1 MNQLKLLNFHK
12 MIANFAN
19 NLVGAFV
26 SLIIFQATGSM
37 TYAIVYLVANNI
49 CRLLFGLLLK
59 NYYGKYPQLFLL
71 LRIIPITLY
80 NLSIFLLD
88 YNLVWGVILICIFR
102 SFDWALANV
111 SKEVIFNYSSLTS
124 SKKAGKSS
132 IGVTRLFEQAGTI
145 IALIVGGYLLDFNQ
159 TLVLILSL
167 IIYAISVI
175 PLVMFYIKSRHQKTF
190 NKDATSNAVTTLSKK
205 NEELHN
211 ESKRLTKKLL
221 LNYFIVYFSFAFV
234 DLLSTTYNL
243 YIFAQQG
250 EFATAGILSAVFNT
264 FYAIGFYVAGIVNE
278 KYDTTKFVS
287 LCCVIIAA
295 GVIAMPFIPIDTML
309 ILICVIYGLIA
320 FCNTFISLF
329 VLDRMLLKSRI
340 MACSNKALILRESA
354 CVTAYIIGYSCGFFG
369 LLGIFIATTVTMAS
383 SAFIIPSSEERTR
396 QNLVDYLQNN
406 EKINS
411 RAPKTKAKRIEE
423 KHRLEEKKALSS
435 SETKTKQTVE
445 TPKTTETKTTK
456 STTSKEKVEPK
467 KTEPKEPQPKTKTET
482 KK

>member
-12 MIANFAN
+12 MISNFAN

-26 SLIIFQATGSM
+26 SLIIYQATGSM
-37 TYAIVYLVANNI
+37 TYAIAYLVANNA

-88 YNLVWGVILICIFR
+88 YNLIWGVILICLFR

-111 SKEVIFNYSSLTS
+111 SKEVIFNYSSLTNA
-124 SKKAGKSS
+124 KKEGKSS

-145 IALIVGGYLLDFNQ
+145 IALIAGGYLLDFNQ

-175 PLVMFYIKSRHQKTF
+175 PLVMFYVKSRHQKTF
-190 NKDATSNAVTTLSKK
+190 NKDATSNAVATLSKK

-221 LNYFIVYFSFAFV
+221 LNYFLVYFSFAFV
-234 DLLSTTYNL
+234 DLLSTAYNL

-250 EFATAGILSAVFNT
+250 EFATAGILSAVFHT

-309 ILICVIYGLIA
+309 VLICIIYGAIA

-340 MACSNKALILRESA
+340 MACSNKALIIRESA
-354 CVTAYIIGYSCGFFG
+354 CVTAYIIGYACGFLG
-369 LLGIFIATTVTMAS
+369 LIGIFIATTITMTS
-383 SAFIIPSSEERTR
+383 SAAIIPISEEKTR

-411 RAPKTKAKRIEE
+411 KAPKSKARIIEE
-423 KHRLEEKKALSS
+423 KHRLEEKKTAAES
-435 SETKTKQTVE
+435 TTTIKQTTITEV
-445 TPKTTETKTTK
+445 TITQKTSAAKEKTETSKPVEKKTTTK
-456 STTSKEKVEPK
+456 STT
-467 KTEPKEPQPKTKTET
+467 KTENN
-482 KK
+482 

>member
-1 MNQLKLLNFHK
+1 

-26 SLIIFQATGSM
+26 SLIIYQATGSM
-37 TYAIVYLVANNI
+37 TYAVLYLVASAI
-49 CRLLFGLLLK
+49 LRLLFGLSLK
-59 NYYGKYPQLFLL
+59 KYYGKYPQLFLL
-71 LRIIPITLY
+71 IRIIPITLY

-88 YNLVWGVILICIFR
+88 YQLVLGVVLICLFR
-102 SFDWALANV
+102 SFDFAIGNV
-111 SKEVIFNYSSLTS
+111 PKEIIFNYSSLT
-124 SKKAGKSS
+124 KKEGKSS

-145 IALIVGGYLLDFNQ
+145 ISLIVGGYLLDFNQ

-167 IIYAISVI
+167 VIYAISVI
-175 PLVMFYIKSRHQKTF
+175 PLVMFYIKSKHQKTF

-205 NEELHN
+205 NEEYHK

-221 LNYFIVYFSFAFV
+221 FNYFIVYFSFAFV
-234 DLLSTTYNL
+234 DILSTAYNL

-250 EFATAGILSAVFNT
+250 EFATAGILSAVFHT

-287 LCCVIIAA
+287 ACGVIIAA

-309 ILICVIYGLIA
+309 VLVCIIYGTIA

-340 MACSNKALILRESA
+340 MACSNSALIMRESA
-354 CVTAYIIGYSCGFFG
+354 CVTAYAVAYSCGLFG
-369 LLGIFIATTVTMAS
+369 LIGMFIATAIAMFS
-383 SAFIIPSSEERTR
+383 SSIIIPTVEEKTR

-406 EKINS
+406 EKLNS
-411 RAPKTKAKRIEE
+411 KAPRNQVQRIEA
-423 KHRLEEKKALSS
+423 KHKLEEKS
-435 SETKTKQTVE
+435 KTN
-445 TPKTTETKTTK
+445 PETKTTDK
-456 STTSKEKVEPK
+456 DTKTTTVKTNSTTTKNTTTKTTTNKSVDKKPEDK
-467 KTEPKEPQPKTKTET
+467 KTIKTTNK
-482 KK
+482 

>member
-26 SLIIFQATGSM
+26 SLIIYQATGSM
-37 TYAIVYLVANNI
+37 TYALIYLVASNA
-49 CRLLFGLLLK
+49 CRLLFTLLLK

-71 LRIIPITLY
+71 IRIIPITLY

-88 YNLVWGVILICIFR
+88 YNLIWGVILICIFR
-102 SFDWALANV
+102 SFDWALANI
-111 SKEVIFNYSSLTS
+111 SKEVIFNYSSLTT
-124 SKKAGKSS
+124 SKKEGKSS
-132 IGVTRLFEQAGTI
+132 IGVTRLFEQTGTI

-167 IIYAISVI
+167 VIYAISVI

-190 NKDATSNAVTTLSKK
+190 NKDATSNAITTLSKK

-221 LNYFIVYFSFAFV
+221 FNYFIVYFSFAFV

-264 FYAIGFYVAGIVNE
+264 FYAIGFYVAGIINE

-309 ILICVIYGLIA
+309 ILICVIYGTIA

-340 MACSNKALILRESA
+340 MACSNKALFIRESA
-354 CVTAYIIGYSCGFFG
+354 CVTAYVIGYASGFLG
-369 LLGIFIATTVTMAS
+369 LLGIFITTTITMAS
-383 SAFIIPSSEERTR
+383 SAAIVPVSEEKTR

-406 EKINS
+406 EKLNS
-411 RAPKTKAKRIEE
+411 KAPKTNAKRIEE
-423 KHRLEEKKALSS
+423 KHRLEQKKYSANNI
-435 SETKTKQTVE
+435 
-445 TPKTTETKTTK
+445 TETKKTKPETTTIEVLTTK
-456 STTSKEKVEPK
+456 TTSKEKT
-467 KTEPKEPQPKTKTET
+467 KTEVKSAEQKTTSTKPKTK
-482 KK
+482 K

>member
-1 MNQLKLLNFHK
+1 MEKESENMDQLKLLNFHK

-26 SLIIFQATGSM
+26 SLIIYQATGSM
-37 TYAIVYLVANNI
+37 TYAVLYLVANSL

-88 YNLVWGVILICIFR
+88 YHLVWAVILICLFR

-111 SKEVIFNYSSLTS
+111 SKEVIFNYSSLT
-124 SKKAGKSS
+124 KKEGKSS

-145 IALIVGGYLLDFNQ
+145 ISLIVGGYLLDINQ

-167 IIYAISVI
+167 LIYAISVV
-175 PLVMFYIKSRHQKTF
+175 PLVMFYLKSKHQKTF

-205 NEELHN
+205 NEEYHK

-234 DLLSTTYNL
+234 DILSTAYNL

-250 EFATAGILSAVFNT
+250 EFATAGILSAVFHT

-287 LCCVIIAA
+287 VCGVVIAA
-295 GVIAMPFIPIDTML
+295 GVITMPFLPIDTML
-309 ILICVIYGLIA
+309 IPICIIYGAIA

-340 MACSNKALILRESA
+340 MACSNKALIMRESA
-354 CVTAYIIGYSCGFFG
+354 CVTAYAVGYACGLFG
-369 LLGIFIATTVTMAS
+369 LLGMFIVTAITMFS
-383 SAFIIPSSEERTR
+383 SAFIIPTTEERTR

-406 EKINS
+406 EKLNS
-411 RAPKTKAKRIEE
+411 KAPKSHSQRIEA
-423 KHRLEEKKALSS
+423 KHKLEEK
-435 SETKTKQTVE
+435 TKTNTASKDADAKSS
-445 TPKTTETKTTK
+445 KTTTAKTITKTDEKKVVTNKSEEKKTTKTTDK
-456 STTSKEKVEPK
+456 
-467 KTEPKEPQPKTKTET
+467 
-482 KK
+482 